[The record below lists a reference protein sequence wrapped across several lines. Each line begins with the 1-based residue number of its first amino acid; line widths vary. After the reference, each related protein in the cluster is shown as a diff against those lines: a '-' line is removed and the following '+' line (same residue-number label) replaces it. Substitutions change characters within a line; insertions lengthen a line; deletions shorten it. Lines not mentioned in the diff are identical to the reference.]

1 MKTTAK
7 KKEKNRTQK
16 PNSLPLKTHYPLCVF
31 IAFYLKSM
39 EIKDACVGVFVCV
52 ELRVYVLLSCK

>member
-7 KKEKNRTQK
+7 KKAKNRTQK
-16 PNSLPLKTHYPLCVF
+16 PNSLPLKTHYPLCLF

>member
-7 KKEKNRTQK
+7 KKAKNRTQK

-39 EIKDACVGVFVCV
+39 EIKDACVCGCLLCGVACLCAV
-52 ELRVYVLLSCK
+52 EL